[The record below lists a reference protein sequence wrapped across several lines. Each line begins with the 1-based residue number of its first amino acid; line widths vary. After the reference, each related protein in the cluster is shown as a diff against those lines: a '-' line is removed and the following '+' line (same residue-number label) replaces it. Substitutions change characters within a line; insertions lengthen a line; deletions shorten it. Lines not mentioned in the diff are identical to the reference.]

1 MTTISK
7 EILDHMLTVSR
18 QISRSNSLDDGAF
31 LGRIYFE
38 SRSTDVPED
47 VDPSRRQALRQISF
61 RQAALRQLDDDN
73 KLKRL
78 PEEFIESRCNHL
90 RAESDHRVGHVD
102 RRSYEFDVRQAIG
115 ELDADLRRI
124 SLAFMDNKTL
134 QEIASDFGMSRQ
146 AIHKK
151 WKLAKL
157 LLREYLHGYENA
169 N

>member
-1 MTTISK
+1 MTTIPK

-18 QISRSNSLDDGAF
+18 QISRSNRLDDGAF

-38 SRSTDVPED
+38 SRSTNVPEHAE
-47 VDPSRRQALRQISF
+47 PSRRQALRQISF
-61 RQAALRQLDDDN
+61 RQAALRQLDEDN

-78 PEEFIESRCNHL
+78 PIESRCNQL
-90 RAESDHRVGHVD
+90 RAESAHRVGHVD
-102 RRSYEFDVRQAIG
+102 RLSYELDVRQAVG
-115 ELDADLRRI
+115 ELDADLQQI
-124 SLAFMDNKTL
+124 AIALMGNETL
-134 QEIASDFGMSRQ
+134 QEIATDFGMSRQ

-157 LLREYLHGYENA
+157 LLREYLHGYENE